1 MISSSSVLLA
11 KFSRQNYEKPGKY
24 YTLQS
29 NRLFSNKTKIKL
41 KFLTPTTRL
50 PIRRPNHTLQDEVLD
65 VDCVFTDATRLVCT
79 R

>member
-50 PIRRPNHTLQDEVLD
+50 PHHT
-65 VDCVFTDATRLVCT
+65 T
-79 R
+79 